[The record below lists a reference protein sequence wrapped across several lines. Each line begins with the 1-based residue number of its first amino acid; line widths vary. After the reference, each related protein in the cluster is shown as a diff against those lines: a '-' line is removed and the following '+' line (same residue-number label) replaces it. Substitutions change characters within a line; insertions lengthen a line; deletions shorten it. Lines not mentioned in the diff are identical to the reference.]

1 MSTDISRLTRAVV
14 LFAAMGGLP
23 ALAATEPYYQPHYC
37 NNAFTYK
44 QEIAE
49 GKKAA
54 QQVYKQ
60 MKVLPDSSPITQYV
74 QSVGEKLVAHAPGYK
89 WPYNFHVVQDKS
101 INAFAL
107 PGGPVFINTGLIAAA
122 QNESE
127 LAGVMA
133 HEISHVVQR
142 HATCNMTKQ
151 SKANVGWGLAGL
163 IAGVLVPGVGGQLAA
178 QGVGVAQ
185 NLSYLQMSRTDE
197 KEADLLG
204 TEILWAAGYNPR
216 GLVQMF
222 QIIEKQSGSGGAQF
236 LSDHPNPGNR
246 VEYVDREI
254 RSLSPKPDPINNTP
268 EFTKIRALVAS
279 NKAMAGRVTAADKSP
294 APAVQ
299 TAPAQPGSI
308 AVSTQSVLFQHQG
321 YSIRYP
327 SNWNLY
333 GDSGSIVT
341 IAPDGG
347 IVRDTAGKTQVGYG
361 VIIDSFQP
369 DQGSSLAQ
377 GTRQLIARLRQS
389 NAQLRETGS
398 AEDINVDG
406 MPARSVELESRS
418 PLSTAQKTVP
428 EQDWLVTVARS
439 DGQIDYFVFIAP
451 QQDFRALRPAF
462 TTMLYSIQ
470 LTQAGQSGN

>member
-1 MSTDISRLTRAVV
+1 MSAEISRLARALV
-14 LFAAMGGLP
+14 LLAALGGGP
-23 ALAATEPYYQPHYC
+23 VLAATEPYYQPHYC
-37 NNAFTYK
+37 NNAFTYE
-44 QEIAE
+44 QEIAV

-74 QSVGEKLVAHAPGYK
+74 QSVGAKLVAYAPGYK
-89 WPYNFHVVQDKS
+89 WPYNFHVVQDRS

-107 PGGPVFINTGLIAAA
+107 PGGPIFINTGLIAAA

-151 SKANVGWGLAGL
+151 SKRNVGWGLAGVL
-163 IAGVLVPGVGGQLAA
+163 AGVLVPGAGGVLAQ
-178 QGVGVAQ
+178 QGVGMAQ

-222 QIIEKQSGSGGAQF
+222 QIIEKQTGSGGAQF

-246 VEYVDREI
+246 VQYVDKEI
-254 RSLSPKPDPINNTP
+254 QALPPKPNAINNTP
-268 EFTKIRALVAS
+268 EFMKIRAMVES
-279 NKAMAGRVTAADKSP
+279 NKEMAGRVSATSKPP
-294 APAVQ
+294 APSSRK
-299 TAPAQPGSI
+299 APAQSGNI
-308 AVSTQSVLFQHQG
+308 IVSSQTVLFQHQG

-327 SNWNLY
+327 ANWKLY

-341 IAPDGG
+341 IAPPGG
-347 IVRDTAGKTQVGYG
+347 IVTDSKGQAQVAYG

-369 DQGSSLAQ
+369 DQGSTLAE

-389 NAQLRETGS
+389 NPQLRETGS
-398 AEDINVDG
+398 AEEINVDG
-406 MPARSVELESRS
+406 MPARSVELESLS
-418 PLSTAQKTVP
+418 PLSTGKKTIT

-439 DGQIDYFVFIAP
+439 DGQIGYFVFIAP
-451 QQDFRALRPAF
+451 QPDFRTLRPAY
-462 TTMLYSIQ
+462 TTMLHSVQ
-470 LTQAGQSGN
+470 LSGTNQDGN

>member
-1 MSTDISRLTRAVV
+1 MNADISRLARALV
-14 LFAAMGGLP
+14 LLAALGGGP
-23 ALAATEPYYQPHYC
+23 VLAATEPYYQPHYC
-37 NNAFTYK
+37 NNAFTYQK
-44 QEIAE
+44 EIAE

-74 QSVGEKLVAHAPGYK
+74 RSVGERLVAYAPGYK

-107 PGGPVFINTGLIAAA
+107 PGGPIFVNTGLIAAA

-151 SKANVGWGLAGL
+151 AKRNVGWGLAGVL
-163 IAGVLVPGVGGQLAA
+163 AGVLVPGAGGVLAQ
-178 QGVGVAQ
+178 QGVGMAQ

-246 VEYVDREI
+246 VQYVDKEI
-254 RSLSPKPDPINNTP
+254 QALPPKPNPINNTP
-268 EFTKIRALVAS
+268 EFEKIRAMVES
-279 NKAMAGRVTAADKSP
+279 NKEMAGRVSASSQSAAPSA
-294 APAVQ
+294 APV
-299 TAPAQPGSI
+299 PGQPGNVV
-308 AVSTQSVLFQHQG
+308 VSAQSVPFQHQG

-327 SNWNLY
+327 ANWKLY

-341 IAPDGG
+341 IAPPGG
-347 IVRDTAGKTQVGYG
+347 IVTDAKGQTQVAYG
-361 VIIDSFQP
+361 LIIDSFQP
-369 DQGSSLAQ
+369 DQGSTLAE

-389 NAQLRETGS
+389 NPQLRETGS
-398 AEDINVDG
+398 AEEINVDG

-418 PLSTAQKTVP
+418 PLSTAQSDVP
-428 EQDWLVTVARS
+428 EQDWLVTVGRS
-439 DGQIDYFVFIAP
+439 DGQVDYFVFIAP
-451 QQDFRALRPAF
+451 KQDFRTLRPAY
-462 TTMLYSIQ
+462 TTMLHSVQ
-470 LTQAGQSGN
+470 LSAAGQGGN

>member
-1 MSTDISRLTRAVV
+1 MSADISRLARVVV
-14 LFAAMGGLP
+14 LLATFAGLP
-23 ALAATEPYYQPHYC
+23 ALAASEPYYQPHYC
-37 NNAFTYK
+37 NNAFTYQK
-44 QEIAE
+44 EIAE

-74 QSVGEKLVAHAPGYK
+74 RSVGERLVAYAPGYK

-107 PGGPVFINTGLIAAA
+107 PGGPVFVNTGLIAAA

-151 SKANVGWGLAGL
+151 AKRNVGWGLAGML
-163 IAGVLVPGVGGQLAA
+163 AGVLVPGAGGVLAQ
-178 QGVGVAQ
+178 QGVGMAQ

-246 VEYVDREI
+246 VEYVDKEI
-254 RSLSPKPDPINNTP
+254 QALPPKPNPISNTP
-268 EFTKIRALVAS
+268 EFKKIRALVES
-279 NKAMAGRVTAADKSP
+279 NKAMAGRVSASSQSAAPSAAPSP
-294 APAVQ
+294 G
-299 TAPAQPGSI
+299 QPGNVV
-308 AVSTQSVLFQHQG
+308 VSAQSVPFQHQG

-327 SNWNLY
+327 ANWKLY

-341 IAPDGG
+341 IAPPGG
-347 IVRDTAGKTQVGYG
+347 IVTDAKGQTQVAYG

-369 DQGSSLAQ
+369 DQGSTLAE

-389 NAQLRETGS
+389 NPQLQETGS
-398 AEDINVDG
+398 AEEINVDG

-418 PLSTAQKTVP
+418 PLSTAQSDVP

-439 DGQIDYFVFIAP
+439 DGQVDYFVFIAP
-451 QQDFRALRPAF
+451 TQDFRTLRPAY
-462 TTMLYSIQ
+462 TTMLHSVQ
-470 LTQAGQSGN
+470 LSTAHQGGN